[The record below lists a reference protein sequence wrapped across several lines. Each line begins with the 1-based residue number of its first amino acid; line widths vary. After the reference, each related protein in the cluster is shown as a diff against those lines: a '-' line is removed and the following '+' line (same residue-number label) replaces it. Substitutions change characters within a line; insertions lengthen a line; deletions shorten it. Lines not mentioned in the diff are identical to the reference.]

1 VCSSER
7 HSWFSARDERSNLNP
22 VSRIPYPLQGVE
34 YEIETA
40 AEEKP
45 WLQPSHDV
53 VDGQQENIEDLSTRR
68 KEHQTPPDRV
78 NPAVDAHVRKDLLG
92 LLKHGYRPART

>member
-1 VCSSER
+1 MKSKLLQK
-7 HSWFSARDERSNLNP
+7 RSPGFN
-22 VSRIPYPLQGVE
+22 Q
-34 YEIETA
+34 
-40 AEEKP
+40 
-45 WLQPSHDV
+45 SHDA